1 MEKSNLI
8 FNYRKLALFLH
19 RFYKIDLN
27 YFQDP
32 AGCRRRFK
40 TQNKFRNIIFFFSLS
55 KHAWKKRKPK
65 RCTGERIII
74 YQNDFWIMMSD

>member
-40 TQNKFRNIIFFFSLS
+40 TQNKFRNIIFLFLTF
-55 KHAWKKRKPK
+55 KA
-65 RCTGERIII
+65 CVEETQNETMYTGERIIL
-74 YQNDFWIMMSD
+74 